1 MADEGVFRLVIATPE
16 RQLVETEVFE
26 AQIPCLD
33 GFIGVLPGH
42 ASLVSELKPGV
53 LTYRTATETKVLAV
67 YGGFVDVQP
76 DCVRVLA
83 DEAERKED
91 IDLKKAQ
98 EELDRVPDGIKAEGI
113 EADPAVALFEA
124 QRAEAR
130 LEAAV
135 RQV

>member
-1 MADEGVFRLVIATPE
+1 MFRLVIATPE

-98 EELDRVPDGIKAEGI
+98 EELDRVTDGIKAEGI